1 MSKKNKDKVSLES
14 NLEIERKDS
23 KELKNQGYDFVPRF
37 NHWMS
42 SDEQKLKV
50 EEIEKKTK

>member
-37 NHWMS
+37 NH
-42 SDEQKLKV
+42 
-50 EEIEKKTK
+50 